1 MQHSFE
7 GTIAY
12 FDSNVWNRH
21 IDVPDDIVQW
31 FKTRKIT
38 RVLCTIEGKLT
49 KHCALLSHGNGT
61 YFVMLN
67 KEEVKKLGLEV
78 ATQVNLTLEEDKSKY
93 GMPIPEEM
101 EELLRQDPEADKYFH
116 GLTAGKQRSLLFIIG
131 KPKGSET
138 RLKKAIAICEYL
150 KSTGGALDFREMNQA
165 LKDSRFKL

>member
-1 MQHSFE
+1 M
-7 GTIAY
+7 
-12 FDSNVWNRH
+12 
-21 IDVPDDIVQW
+21 
-31 FKTRKIT
+31 
-38 RVLCTIEGKLT
+38 
-49 KHCALLSHGNGT
+49 
-61 YFVMLN
+61 MLN